1 MKGVLVE
8 KAGGEYTL
16 VDTVE
21 KPKPGKGQILV
32 KSLVSGLNPV
42 SVSSSS
48 IFTLT

>member
-42 SVSSSS
+42 SVPSSS
-48 IFTLT
+48 IFTLN